1 MKAIKFLNTLILFFV
16 NILSFAKE
24 FKGQTLRIS

>member
-16 NILSFAKE
+16 NIPSFAKE
-24 FKGQTLRIS
+24 FKGKPCE